1 MKTWNVIREN
11 LGLKIGVATGVAIL
25 VVVLLLVAAFGS
37 VPVALISKLSMIQIL
52 LVMGVFIAAIS
63 FLVISIVTTLLVQ
76 RPLDRLMG
84 AIRQAESGDLQ
95 PRIFVDSP
103 DEIGQVAFQFNE
115 MLSKIKGLEENRVQ
129 SERRLTMAQEEL
141 RYQAVLEE
149 KANIISST
157 NLKLEDSLR
166 ELSVLYNISQVLTA
180 HIDPEELCNQLGDVI
195 VRNISLDDF
204 AILLF
209 DEESKKLQVKTA
221 RGFQKNDKIQEL
233 TFDFDEGV
241 SGHAAK
247 TKRVVY
253 IDDTSKDKHYLHYKG
268 IKTGTGSFLCVPM
281 LAKDSFL
288 GVINFS
294 RKEVGSFSD
303 QEIRMLSVVAGQVAI
318 SLENARLYAK
328 TKELSLIDDLTR
340 AYNRRH
346 FHKIL
351 DMEFKR
357 AKRFNRSLSLLMIDV
372 DHFKHFNDSL
382 GHLEGDRL
390 LVKLAATLNASLREV
405 DTVARY
411 GGEEFAV
418 ILPNTSLQDAEKV
431 GNKLRKA
438 VEEIH
443 VLRPKGSR
451 KKVTVSIGISS
462 LFSDASSLDDLIN
475 HADIALYKAKSQGRN
490 LVIAY
495 ESIGLASLRVVE

>member
-1 MKTWNVIREN
+1 
-11 LGLKIGVATGVAIL
+11 
-25 VVVLLLVAAFGS
+25 
-37 VPVALISKLSMIQIL
+37 
-52 LVMGVFIAAIS
+52 
-63 FLVISIVTTLLVQ
+63 
-76 RPLDRLMG
+76 
-84 AIRQAESGDLQ
+84 
-95 PRIFVDSP
+95 
-103 DEIGQVAFQFNE
+103 
-115 MLSKIKGLEENRVQ
+115 
-129 SERRLTMAQEEL
+129 
-141 RYQAVLEE
+141 
-149 KANIISST
+149 
-157 NLKLEDSLR
+157 
-166 ELSVLYNISQVLTA
+166 
-180 HIDPEELCNQLGDVI
+180 
-195 VRNISLDDF
+195 
-204 AILLF
+204 
-209 DEESKKLQVKTA
+209 
-221 RGFQKNDKIQEL
+221 
-233 TFDFDEGV
+233 
-241 SGHAAK
+241 
-247 TKRVVY
+247 
-253 IDDTSKDKHYLHYKG
+253 
-268 IKTGTGSFLCVPM
+268 M